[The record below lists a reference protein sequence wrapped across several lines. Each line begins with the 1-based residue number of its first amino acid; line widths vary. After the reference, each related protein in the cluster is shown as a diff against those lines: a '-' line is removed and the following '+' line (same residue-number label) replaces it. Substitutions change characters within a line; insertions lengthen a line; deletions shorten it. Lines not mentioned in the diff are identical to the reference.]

1 LNERPSKDR
10 EGGDK
15 EHERREG
22 RQNGMSNRRVG
33 REDREE
39 WQNGRQ
45 RRNYEQE
52 DGDQR
57 ARRVGDREKDRT
69 RWDYKQAKDG
79 LESEGDGDSRSAGR
93 RDGQG
98 RARFEQPWFRGD
110 KSQEIEQ
117 KAGRNEWRRDR
128 GATRSEDWE
137 RDRYA
142 KAEQDPEWMDS
153 TEMEEPNQKH
163 TQEDFQKWKERM
175 KAGGT
180 PAEEKANAIEEK
192 QLGVVA
198 KLEPLKTDILS
209 KPALKST
216 PEIDAAMD
224 KFFATFNEK
233 SADAKSTE
241 IKAPRKGRFA
251 ALFSPPPD
259 EQATPIATAPIESQ
273 EPKAATPHT
282 SGMNEA
288 DQAGFQRILQMLG
301 QRSNNTTPQD
311 QSQPRPN
318 PQPTAREHR
327 REVPAQARSPENSG
341 RPTELASRN
350 SPLGNRASTGLET
363 VLAPQSPTRE
373 HGPRPQST
381 SSKDAE
387 LLLRLMQQP
396 SPPHIQGPPTQPS
409 ATMPSVMRQTPG
421 ILQMPENRNRP
432 SKPQNEN
439 MMQLPFMEK
448 PPGLDSARSEQQ
460 IPREV
465 LQRRPTNGHAPS
477 FFDEPFFNEHFRQ
490 TSQQQGVNPNQHRGQ
505 GIPIGMQRPPGFDQA
520 PQAPPGWPTHHQMQA
535 QHQHQH
541 QQGPMAA
548 PPGIPNPQHRGMNPP
563 FPLTQQMPQQMSM
576 GMPPLGSIPTGQ
588 RQRKYTGDGGA
599 SFPPGMGPPGFMANG
614 PPPGFPAMP
623 HGLGT
628 GGGQFD
634 GGGGMSPRHLMD
646 LYARNGGRGG
656 PARGTGNMLG
666 GYQ

>member
-1 LNERPSKDR
+1 
-10 EGGDK
+10 
-15 EHERREG
+15 
-22 RQNGMSNRRVG
+22 
-33 REDREE
+33 
-39 WQNGRQ
+39 
-45 RRNYEQE
+45 
-52 DGDQR
+52 
-57 ARRVGDREKDRT
+57 
-69 RWDYKQAKDG
+69 
-79 LESEGDGDSRSAGR
+79 
-93 RDGQG
+93 
-98 RARFEQPWFRGD
+98 
-110 KSQEIEQ
+110 
-117 KAGRNEWRRDR
+117 
-128 GATRSEDWE
+128 
-137 RDRYA
+137 
-142 KAEQDPEWMDS
+142 MDS
-153 TEMEEPNQKH
+153 TEMEEPVQKH
-163 TQEDFQKWKERM
+163 TQEDLQKWKERM

-180 PAEEKANAIEEK
+180 PAEEKTNVIDEK
-192 QLGVVA
+192 QLGVA
-198 KLEPLKTDILS
+198 PKLEPIKTDVLS
-209 KPALKST
+209 RPALKST

-251 ALFSPPPD
+251 ALFSAPAE
-259 EQATPIATAPIESQ
+259 EQATPTATAPIESQ
-273 EPKAATPHT
+273 ESKTAAPHT

-301 QRSNNTTPQD
+301 QRSNNAMPQD

-318 PQPTAREHR
+318 PQHIGREHR
-327 REVPAQARSPENSG
+327 REVPAQTRSPESSG
-341 RPTELASRN
+341 RATESVSRN
-350 SPLGNRASTGLET
+350 SPLGNRPSTGLENM
-363 VLAPQSPTRE
+363 LAPQSPTRE

-396 SPPHIQGPPTQPS
+396 SQQHAQVPQTQPNSSILPS
-409 ATMPSVMRQTPG
+409 AMRQTPG

-465 LQRRPTNGHAPS
+465 LQRRPTNGHTPS
-477 FFDEPFFNEHFRQ
+477 FFDEPFFNELHRQ
-490 TSQQQGVNPNQHRGQ
+490 TNQQQGVNPNQHRGQ
-505 GIPIGMQRPPGFDQA
+505 GGLIGMQRPPGFDQA
-520 PQAPPGWPTHHQMQA
+520 PPGWPTHHQMQG
-535 QHQHQH
+535 QHPHQHQH

-548 PPGIPNPQHRGMNPP
+548 PPGIPNPQHRGMNAS
-563 FPLTQQMPQQMSM
+563 FPLTQQMPQQMAM
-576 GMPPLGSIPTGQ
+576 GMPPLGSLPTGQ
-588 RQRKYTGDGGA
+588 RQRKYTGEGGGA
-599 SFPPGMGPPGFMANG
+599 SFPPGMGPPGFMTNG

-623 HGLGT
+623 HNLGT

-634 GGGGMSPRHLMD
+634 VGGGMSSRHLMD